1 MSKGVVVLAGSVALV
16 VVVSVVLG
24 LTSPDGSVGESSK
37 PKVADPF
44 KTTAIPKPTPTP
56 TATKRA
62 ADKPSAALAPRSVR
76 GTWPGR
82 PTAAH
87 LKNGKV
93 NWCPAVH
100 LSGAASATA
109 VFGGSATKAGA
120 CAAVRF
126 VFEQRYSRLAI
137 PRKSYSSSDFGF
149 VRSALS
155 SSTASGAYQAR
166 IDAFVASP
174 ANAAARGAMGI
185 VLFSGAGTPP
195 GAKHASAGLDRV
207 FYGKAFTTK
216 GYTHRAAWIDPSWST
231 VSVSVDRARVAPRL
245 VASLTA
251 TASMPVFNTRT
262 HRDEMITVPTIATF
276 TLVRSGST
284 WKVDT
289 WTITSHSSS
298 FAPLKI
304 KKR

>member
-1 MSKGVVVLAGSVALV
+1 MSKGVALLAGTVAAV

-24 LTSPDGSVGESSK
+24 LASPDGSVGGASK
-37 PKVADPF
+37 PKVTGTVP
-44 KTTAIPKPTPTP
+44 TTATPQP
-56 TATKRA
+56 TATTTKPQPA
-62 ADKPSAALAPRSVR
+62 APSAALAPASVR

-82 PTAAH
+82 PKAA
-87 LKNGKV
+87 KVKDGKV

-100 LSGAASATA
+100 TRGAGVANSVFGASAA
-109 VFGGSATKAGA
+109 KAGA

-137 PRKSYSSSDFGF
+137 PRRSYTSSDFAF

-155 SSTASGAYQAR
+155 SSTADPVYQPR
-166 IDAFVASP
+166 VKAFVANPGNSS
-174 ANAAARGAMGI
+174 ARGALGI
-185 VLFSGAGTPP
+185 VLFSGAGTPA
-195 GAKHASAGLDRV
+195 GAKHASAGLDRI

-216 GYTHRAAWIDPSWST
+216 GYAHRAAWIDPSWSKVT
-231 VSVSVDRARVAPRL
+231 LTVDRAKAAPRL

-251 TASMPVFNTRT
+251 TASMPVFNTRSK
-262 HRDEMITVPTIATF
+262 HDEMMTVPTIATF
-276 TLVRSGST
+276 TLARSGSS

-298 FAPLKI
+298 FAPLSVK
-304 KKR
+304 

>member
-1 MSKGVVVLAGSVALV
+1 MSKGVVVLAGTVAAV
-16 VVVSVVLG
+16 VVVSIVLG
-24 LTSPDGSVGESSK
+24 LASPDGSVGGSSS
-37 PKVADPF
+37 PEA
-44 KTTAIPKPTPTP
+44 TATHTATATPTPSATKPTP
-56 TATKRA
+56 A
-62 ADKPSAALAPRSVR
+62 KPSAALAPASVR

-82 PTAAH
+82 PKSAN
-87 LKNGKV
+87 LKGGKV
-93 NWCPAVH
+93 DWCPAVRT
-100 LSGAASATA
+100 SDAGGATS
-109 VFGGSATKAGA
+109 VFGGAATKAGA

-137 PRKSYSSSDFGF
+137 PRHSYKSSDFGF

-155 SSTASGAYQAR
+155 SSTGAGVYQPR
-166 IDAFVASP
+166 INAFIANP
-174 ANAAARGAMGI
+174 ANSSARGALGI
-185 VLFSGAGTPP
+185 VLFSGAGTPA

-216 GYTHRAAWIDPSWST
+216 GYAHRAAWIDPSWST
-231 VSVSVDRARVAPRL
+231 VTVSVDRAKAAPRL
-245 VASLTA
+245 VATLTA
-251 TASMPVFNTRT
+251 SASMPVFNTET
-262 HRDEMITVPTIATF
+262 HQDEMITVPTNATF

-298 FAPLKI
+298 FAPLAV

>member
-1 MSKGVVVLAGSVALV
+1 MSKGVVVLASSVALV

-37 PKVADPF
+37 PKAAATRTSAP
-44 KTTAIPKPTPTP
+44 TPTPTP

-82 PTAAH
+82 PKAAH
-87 LKNGKV
+87 LKHGKV
-93 NWCPAVH
+93 DWCPAVH
-100 LSGAASATA
+100 ISGSASAST
-109 VFGGSATKAGA
+109 VFGDPATKAGA

-137 PRKSYSSSDFGF
+137 PRKSYRSSDFGF

-155 SSTASGAYQAR
+155 SSTGSGAYQAR
-166 IDAFVASP
+166 VNTFVAAP
-174 ANAAARGAMGI
+174 ANAAARGALGI
-185 VLFSGAGTPP
+185 VLFSGAGTPA

-216 GYTHRAAWIDPSWST
+216 GYAHRAAWIDPSWST
-231 VSVSVDRARVAPRL
+231 VTVSVDRARVAPRL
-245 VASLTA
+245 VATFTA

-262 HRDEMITVPTIATF
+262 HQDEMITVPTNATF

-304 KKR
+304 RKR